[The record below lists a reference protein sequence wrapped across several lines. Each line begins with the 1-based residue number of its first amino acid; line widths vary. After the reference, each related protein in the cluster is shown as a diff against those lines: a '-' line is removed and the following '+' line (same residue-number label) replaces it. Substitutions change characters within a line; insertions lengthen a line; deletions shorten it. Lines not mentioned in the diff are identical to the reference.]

1 MANFCD
7 NPLLSL
13 IFPVSRAAVLGAAL
27 LLPFSP
33 SLVQATGGTGADVS
47 YPALQVCDP
56 NYYKTLEDKAW
67 MEVQREIQ
75 VNQTVITKPAST
87 LALSCFDQQI
97 NQAAS
102 AGGAFSD
109 NNNSNATKNA
119 INTAIGSSFSD
130 YYAANFNDP
139 PLFAGTTF
147 NSNGTFNG
155 ACDRLNKLWE
165 SIKCGVANPRINYLK
180 PLDYFRS
187 SAADGADIRDT
198 TGSGQPTCGI
208 ASASTL
214 SSYYGTKMADTT
226 DLKTA
231 QSTYGATYFDSAS
244 PDFCAYNPK
253 TGSDALGDTIVCKVK
268 STSSSPPTEKKCNQ
282 MNAVPTGVLVS
293 YTGGDMVRDED
304 PWGNA
309 RGTMYWS
316 YSCLNPGCYFD
327 VNANSSKIKFST
339 GGTAPSG
346 LTCSAKPSAF

>member
-13 IFPVSRAAVLGAAL
+13 IFPVGRAAILCAAL

-33 SLVQATGGTGADVS
+33 SLVQATGATGADVS

-109 NNNSNATKNA
+109 SNNANATKGA
-119 INTAIGSSFSD
+119 INTAIGSSFTD
-130 YYAANFNDP
+130 YYKANFADP

-155 ACDRLNKLWE
+155 ACDRLNQLWA
-165 SIKCGVANPRINYLK
+165 SIKCGVADPTVNYLK

-187 SAADGADIRDT
+187 SAAKGTDLRDT
-198 TGSGQPTCGI
+198 KGLANCA

-214 SSYYGTKMADTT
+214 SQYYGEGMAGTT

-253 TGSDALGDTIVCKVK
+253 TGSDALGDTAICKVK
-268 STSSSPPTEKKCNQ
+268 QGNSTVEKKCNQ

-293 YTGGDMVRDED
+293 YNTVSPQNQGRD
-304 PWGNA
+304 PFGNPS
-309 RGTMYWS
+309 GKSYWS
-316 YSCLNPGCYFD
+316 YACLNPGCYFD
-327 VNANSSKIKFST
+327 VNANSTKIMFSQSAST
-339 GGTAPSG
+339 PPSG
-346 LTCSAKPSAF
+346 LKCSAKPY

>member
-1 MANFCD
+1 MANFRD

-13 IFPVSRAAVLGAAL
+13 IFPLSRAAILGAAL
-27 LLPFSP
+27 VLPLSP
-33 SLVQATGGTGADVS
+33 SLVHATSPTGSAVS

-56 NYYKTLEDKAW
+56 HYYKTLEDKAW

-109 NNNSNATKNA
+109 NANSNATKNA
-119 INTAIGSSFSD
+119 INTAIGTSFSS

-155 ACDRLNKLWE
+155 ACDRLNQLWA
-165 SIKCGVANPRINYLK
+165 SIKCAVADPSTTPMK
-180 PLDYFRS
+180 PLDYFRV
-187 SAADGADIRDT
+187 SATSGIDIRDT
-198 TGSGQPTCGI
+198 SGAGATCGP
-208 ASASTL
+208 ASSSTL
-214 SSYYGTKMADTT
+214 ASYYAENMVGTT
-226 DLKTA
+226 DLKKA
-231 QSTYGATYFDSAS
+231 QSTYGVTYFDSAS
-244 PDFCAYNPK
+244 PDFCAYSPK
-253 TGSDALGDTIVCKVK
+253 TGKDALADVAVCKVK
-268 STSSSPPTEKKCNQ
+268 QGNTTVEKKCNQ

-304 PWGNA
+304 PWGNP
-309 RGTMYWS
+309 RGTSYWS

-327 VNANSSKIKFST
+327 VHANSSKIKFSA

-346 LTCSAKPSAF
+346 LKCSAKPSAF